1 MSGAIDEDE
10 KTIAKTLRLRAPAPS
25 VTRVSRR
32 ALIICSA
39 LLATGVSGA
48 LGWSLVERRK
58 IAPEPAFAPAPPP
71 PEGIANLPRDYVGHP
86 GTPVLGPPLPGD
98 LGRPMLHAEAEGRD
112 VVVGALPLGR
122 SPSVS
127 MVAAPSAPPAPAPA
141 SGLFVSATSQAA
153 SSPPSAMERASL
165 VPALDPRVTSVER
178 LQGPVSPYIL
188 QAGAIIPAALV
199 TGLRSDVPGMA
210 IAQVTQDMFDSLG
223 GGHLLIPQ
231 GARLIGEYDAQ
242 VASGQDRL
250 GVTWTRLILP
260 SGRSIVLDK
269 LPGADTQGM
278 AGLHDGVDRH
288 GREVLGAAA
297 LSTLLAIGTESGARD
312 ESDLVRAIRRG
323 ASQGVTD
330 VGQQAVGRSLARAPS
345 LTIRPGAPLRVLLT
359 RDLVLEPFGED
370 RR

>member
-10 KTIAKTLRLRAPAPS
+10 KNIAKTLRLRAPSPS

-32 ALIICSA
+32 ALIICGA
-39 LLATGVSGA
+39 VLATGVSGA
-48 LGWSLVERRK
+48 LGWSLVDHKRV
-58 IAPEPAFAPAPPP
+58 APEPAFAPAPPP
-71 PEGIANLPRDYVGHP
+71 PEGIANLPRDYVGRP
-86 GTPVLGPPLPGD
+86 GTPALGPPLPGD

-112 VVVGALPLGR
+112 VVAEAPPPR
-122 SPSVS
+122 RAPSES
-127 MVAAPSAPPAPAPA
+127 AAAAPGVTPASAPA
-141 SGLFVSATSQAA
+141 SGLFVASA
-153 SSPPSAMERASL
+153 SPPSSPLAVAAERTSL
-165 VPALDPRVTSVER
+165 DPAVDPRVTSVER
-178 LQGPVSPYIL
+178 LQGPASPYVL
-188 QAGAIIPAALV
+188 QAGAIIPAALI

-210 IAQVTQDMFDSLG
+210 IAQVTQDVFDSLG

-297 LSTLLAIGTESGARD
+297 LSTLLAIGSESGASD
-312 ESDLVRAIRRG
+312 ESDLVRAVRRG

-330 VGQQAVGRSLARAPS
+330 VGQQAVGRSLARAPT
-345 LTIRPGAPLRVLLT
+345 LTIRPGASLSVLLT
-359 RDLVLEPFGED
+359 RDLVLEPYVESHP
-370 RR
+370 

>member
-10 KTIAKTLRLRAPAPS
+10 KNIAKTLRLRAASPS

-32 ALIICSA
+32 ALIICGA
-39 LLATGVSGA
+39 VLATGVSAA

-58 IAPEPAFAPAPPP
+58 VAPEPAFAPAPPP
-71 PEGIANLPRDYVGHP
+71 PEGIANLPRDYIGHP

-112 VVVGALPLGR
+112 VVAGAPPPSR
-122 SPSVS
+122 SPYGQVS
-127 MVAAPSAPPAPAPA
+127 AAPTATSPSEPAR
-141 SGLFVSATSQAA
+141 GLFVATAA
-153 SSPPSAMERASL
+153 PTVPPSASVAERAGP
-165 VPALDPRVTSVER
+165 VPATDPRVTSVER
-178 LQGPVSPYIL
+178 LQGPASPYIL

-210 IAQVTQDMFDSLG
+210 IAQVTQDVFDSLG

-231 GARLIGEYDAQ
+231 GARMIGEYDAQ

-250 GVTWTRLILP
+250 GVIWTRLILP

-269 LPGADTQGM
+269 LPGADAQGM

-297 LSTLLAIGTESGARD
+297 LSTLLAIGSESGSTD
-312 ESDLVRAIRRG
+312 ESDLVRAVRRG
-323 ASQGVTD
+323 AAQGVTD

-345 LTIRPGAPLRVLLT
+345 LTIRPGTPLRVLLT
-359 RDLVLEPFGED
+359 RDLVLELYVED

>member
-10 KTIAKTLRLRAPAPS
+10 KNIAKALRLRAPAPS

-32 ALIICSA
+32 ALIICGA
-39 LLATGVSGA
+39 VLATGVSAA
-48 LGWSLVERRK
+48 LGWSLVERRQV
-58 IAPEPAFAPAPPP
+58 APEPAFAPAPPP
-71 PEGIANLPRDYVGHP
+71 PEGIANLPRDYAGHP

-112 VVVGALPLGR
+112 VVAGASQLRRLPSG
-122 SPSVS
+122 
-127 MVAAPSAPPAPAPA
+127 SAPAVTPTSAPA
-141 SGLFVSATSQAA
+141 SGLFIAMVSQAA
-153 SSPPSAMERASL
+153 PPLASTGERASL
-165 VPALDPRVTSVER
+165 VLAVDPRVASAER

-188 QAGAIIPAALV
+188 QAGAIIPAALM

-210 IAQVTQDMFDSLG
+210 IAQVTQDVFDSLG
-223 GGHLLIPQ
+223 GGHFLIPQ

-242 VASGQDRL
+242 LANGQDRL
-250 GVTWTRLILP
+250 GVNWTRLILP

-269 LPGADTQGM
+269 LPGADPQGM

-288 GREVLGAAA
+288 GREILGAAA
-297 LSTLLAIGTESGARD
+297 LSTMLAIGSESGSTD
-312 ESDLVRAIRRG
+312 EADLVRAIRHG

-359 RDLVLEPFGED
+359 RDLVLEPYVED